1 MINPTILNASWLAAL
16 TCGLSLLA
24 IQAGAQTLARGVGLK
39 PDLLPAAEVLSLGEI
54 ESRLTAQ
61 GITIREIEL
70 RDRVVEVEGRD
81 AQGRKVELLIDR
93 RSGEILSN
101 KPDR

>member
-1 MINPTILNASWLAAL
+1 MIKPTISTATWIAAS
-16 TCGLSLLA
+16 TCALSLLA
-24 IQAGAQTLARGVGLK
+24 IEAGGQT
-39 PDLLPAAEVLSLGEI
+39 PPPAAVAKMLGLGEI

-70 RDRVVEVEGRD
+70 RDVVVEVEGRD
-81 AQGRKVELLIDR
+81 AQGRKVELLLDR
-93 RSGEILSN
+93 RSGEILSQ

>member
-1 MINPTILNASWLAAL
+1 MKKPTV
-16 TCGLSLLA
+16 LLA
-24 IQAGAQTLARGVGLK
+24 SALAIFAVTAGAQTTGMLG
-39 PDLLPAAEVLSLGEI
+39 LGEI
-54 ESRLTAQ
+54 ESRMTAQ

-70 RDRVVEVEGRD
+70 HDRVVEVEGRD

-93 RSGEILSN
+93 RSGEILSQ

>member
-1 MINPTILNASWLAAL
+1 MMKPTILNASWLAAL

-24 IQAGAQTLARGVGLK
+24 IQVGAQTT
-39 PDLLPAAEVLSLGEI
+39 PSSTEVLSLGEI

-61 GITIREIEL
+61 GITIREVEL
-70 RDRVVEVEGRD
+70 HDRVVEVEGRD

>member
-1 MINPTILNASWLAAL
+1 MIKPTIFTATWIAASACA
-16 TCGLSLLA
+16 LSLLA
-24 IQAGAQTLARGVGLK
+24 IEVGAQT
-39 PDLLPAAEVLSLGEI
+39 PPPATTAKMLGLGEI

-70 RDRVVEVEGRD
+70 RDVVVEVEGRD
-81 AQGRKVELLIDR
+81 AQGRKVELLLDR
-93 RSGEILSN
+93 RSGEILSQ